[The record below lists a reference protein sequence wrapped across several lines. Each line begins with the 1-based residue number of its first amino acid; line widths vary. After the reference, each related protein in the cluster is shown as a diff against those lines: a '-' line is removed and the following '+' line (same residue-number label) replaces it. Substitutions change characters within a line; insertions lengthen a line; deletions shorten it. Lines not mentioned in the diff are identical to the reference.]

1 MNDKYQNAIC
11 ILAEMLLELKNDN
24 QWKSTLLETRE
35 KEIEKLKMKVE
46 YLEGFISEV
55 SNGKDN

>member
-24 QWKSTLLETRE
+24 QWKNTLLEARE

-46 YLEGFISEV
+46 YLEGYANEV
-55 SNGKDN
+55 SNRNDN

>member
-24 QWKSTLLETRE
+24 QWKNTLLETRE
-35 KEIEKLKMKVE
+35 KEIERLKMKVE
-46 YLEGFISEV
+46 YLEGFVSEV
-55 SNGKDN
+55 SNRNEN